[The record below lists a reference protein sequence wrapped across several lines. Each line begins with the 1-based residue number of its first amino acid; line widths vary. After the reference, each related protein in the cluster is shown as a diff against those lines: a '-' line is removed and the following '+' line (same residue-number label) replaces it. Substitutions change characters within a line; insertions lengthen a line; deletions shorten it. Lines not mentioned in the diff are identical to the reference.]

1 MATDCIP
8 QLAFKF
14 DKLVVAKFDAE
25 HASTDGGAVLLKAV
39 DRRLGVTAT
48 VARCL
53 RDPRQP
59 GKVRHEIL
67 ELPPSMA
74 MGRY

>member
-25 HASTDGGAVLLKAV
+25 HASSDGGAVLLKAV
-39 DRRLGVTAT
+39 DRRLGVTAS
-48 VARCL
+48 VARSL

-59 GKVRHEIL
+59 GK
-67 ELPPSMA
+67 SSTSSSSWCSSA
-74 MGRY
+74 SSG